1 MMINQYLLTLGEYD
15 QIANY
20 NQSHLGA
27 MCWLFFILASFM
39 STVVVLN
46 MVIAIMNDTYSRVSE
61 NYVLQSKRMKI
72 WIMID
77 YLQIIRMC

>member
-1 MMINQYLLTLGEYD
+1 
-15 QIANY
+15 
-20 NQSHLGA
+20 

-46 MVIAIMNDTYSRVSE
+46 MVIAIMSDTYSKVSE
-61 NYVLQSKRMKI
+61 NYALQTKRMKI

-77 YLQIIRMC
+77 YLKII